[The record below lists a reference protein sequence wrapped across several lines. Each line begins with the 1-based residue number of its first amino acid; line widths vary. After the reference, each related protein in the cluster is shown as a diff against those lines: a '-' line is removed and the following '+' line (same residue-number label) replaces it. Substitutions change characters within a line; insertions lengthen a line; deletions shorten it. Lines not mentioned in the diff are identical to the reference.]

1 MRWPASCLWYR
12 CRRSS
17 RGSGSLRVDQV
28 DVRLSMTAAC
38 ESGDPDTI
46 FNLPPGRGLDG
57 IKIHVPGSTANACL
71 YPRRR
76 SYISLLANQ
85 PPYAGP
91 CGIILVLPGCFANG
105 HLVSFSLFPSFF
117 LFCFFFFS
125 LYFKFIISLTEK
137 NCWNLLKNI
146 IPKKRTIPPIVSI
159 SPITIWTHY

>member
-71 YPRRR
+71 YPRRG

-91 CGIILVLPGCFANG
+91 RGIILVLPGCFANG
-105 HLVSFSLFPSFF
+105 HLVSFSLFLLLLF
-117 LFCFFFFS
+117 LPLFQI
-125 LYFKFIISLTEK
+125 YYIPYRKK
-137 NCWNLLKNI
+137 LLESVKKNI

-159 SPITIWTHY
+159 SAITIWTYY

>member
-28 DVRLSMTAAC
+28 DVRLSMTAMC

-71 YPRRR
+71 YPRRG

-85 PPYAGP
+85 PPYVGP

-117 LFCFFFFS
+117 LFASS
-125 LYFKFIISLTEK
+125 LPPFIS
-137 NCWNLLKNI
+137 NLLY
-146 IPKKRTIPPIVSI
+146 PLQKKTAGIC
-159 SPITIWTHY
+159 